1 MSNRQP
7 TKNQVLAATAGLR
20 PAWEWELLDYLHLVP
35 RFIFRVPP
43 PTECP
48 ICLETPDEASS
59 SDEWYYTITGCG
71 HAFCLECFRDHAAH
85 QVRDPDHHGALQC
98 PQCFLPVKE
107 ADAVVALAH
116 DPVTLQV
123 MDQKMRDVHL
133 RAAESFRQCP
143 HCFGGGASEGVLG
156 RVSGGF
162 VTRDCLNL
170 NEDRQIA
177 TKKLLKKT
185 GGLVLCFKLYV
196 FLGVASLD
204 FAPFPVKR
212 VALTILS
219 MTWFVWVCIEKMQL
233 QEARKVWF
241 QQMVVECPC
250 CAGSFML
257 NAEAELSGQGDDS
270 SKDWIQ
276 KNSRP
281 CPKCFVPITKNG
293 GCNHMKCT
301 SCGADF
307 RWNNAGAPFGNTQY
321 GAVDPF
327 TQYKDRPLSIGL
339 DVATLVLLL
348 CLG

>member
-1 MSNRQP
+1 
-7 TKNQVLAATAGLR
+7 
-20 PAWEWELLDYLHLVP
+20 
-35 RFIFRVPP
+35 
-43 PTECP
+43 
-48 ICLETPDEASS
+48 
-59 SDEWYYTITGCG
+59 
-71 HAFCLECFRDHAAH
+71 
-85 QVRDPDHHGALQC
+85 
-98 PQCFLPVKE
+98 
-107 ADAVVALAH
+107 
-116 DPVTLQV
+116 